1 MEMKNKNAIKIANQ
15 IKQYISVA
23 PEVGMLLGSGW
34 KDVANLV
41 ENPIIVPY
49 SNIKGM
55 PSCHVKGH
63 NGNFIFGKLAGKN
76 VCIMQGRFHY
86 YEGHPISDVVLP
98 VVIMNL
104 LGISKLIVTNAGGG
118 INTRYTVGD
127 VVILN
132 DHINYSFTNPLIG
145 ITEAD
150 GSVKFT
156 DMTHAYNP
164 QYVTKLKEV
173 CKKLDVNYHTGT
185 YLQVS
190 GPNYET
196 PAEIKMFRT
205 LGADVCGMSTVCEVI
220 VANYLGMQVA
230 GLSFISNMAAGVLDT
245 PLSHAEVIENANKNK
260 NKLNNIILNFVAQ
273 I

>member
-1 MEMKNKNAIKIANQ
+1 MELKSKSAIKIANQ
-15 IKQYISVA
+15 IKQYINVA

-34 KDVANLV
+34 KEVASLV
-41 ENPIIVPY
+41 ENPIVIPY
-49 SNIKGM
+49 SSIKGM
-55 PSCHVKGH
+55 PQCHVSGH
-63 NGNFIFGKLAGKN
+63 SGNMIFGKLSGKN

-104 LGISKLIVTNAGGG
+104 LGINKLIVTNAAGG
-118 INTRYTVGD
+118 INTSYKAGD
-127 VVILN
+127 VVIIN

-150 GSVKFT
+150 GTVRFP

-164 QYVTKLKEV
+164 EFIAKLKDV
-173 CKKLDVNYHTGT
+173 CKKLDINYHLGT

-205 LGADVCGMSTVCEVI
+205 IGADVCGMSTVCEVI
-220 VANYLGMQVA
+220 VANYLGMSVA
-230 GLSFISNMAAGVLDT
+230 GLSLVSNMAAGVLST
-245 PLSHAEVIENANKNK
+245 PLSHAEVISTAERSKD
-260 NKLNNIILNFVAQ
+260 KLNKIIVNFVSA